1 MPSPEFGSADN
12 LFNVLVADDNVWSLA
27 ADILDGEIEP
37 YALYPL
43 PTDQIAY
50 NEACATIRSTYSV
63 TQAQVEQAIA
73 RAKVEITRRSGSE

>member
-1 MPSPEFGSADN
+1 MPSPEHGSADSLSN
-12 LFNVLVADDNVWSLA
+12 ALVADDNVWCLA

-37 YALYPL
+37 YALYPF

-50 NEACATIRSTYSV
+50 DEACAIIKSTHGV

-73 RAKVEITRRSGSE
+73 QAKLEIRRQSE